1 MRTNQGQGNMKTTT
15 TAIEVSE
22 RGGQGKDFSGVTF
35 HCTTQQV
42 TSNTLLVGP
51 TD

>member
-42 TSNTLLVGP
+42 TSNTLLVCP